1 MALTRSFK
9 RLVQCRVAADSTF
22 GKELIAS
29 LTEACEHAE
38 GKPGQ
43 RRVHVVDVPELQAIR
58 RRRRM
63 SQ

>member
-29 LTEACEHAE
+29 LT
-38 GKPGQ
+38 
-43 RRVHVVDVPELQAIR
+43 
-58 RRRRM
+58 
-63 SQ
+63 